1 LGSSAN
7 FSAKNNTAKGF
18 ENMTTLLAPN
28 DCHSM
33 ADLRAQIDEIDA
45 DLIGLLVERSRYIDR
60 AVDLKK
66 IERLPARTTDRVAEV
81 LNKVASTASEQGLD
95 PELARTLWADLIEW
109 SIQREIKELGE

>member
-1 LGSSAN
+1 
-7 FSAKNNTAKGF
+7 
-18 ENMTTLLAPN
+18 MTTLLAPN

-33 ADLRAQIDEIDA
+33 VDLRAQIDEIDA